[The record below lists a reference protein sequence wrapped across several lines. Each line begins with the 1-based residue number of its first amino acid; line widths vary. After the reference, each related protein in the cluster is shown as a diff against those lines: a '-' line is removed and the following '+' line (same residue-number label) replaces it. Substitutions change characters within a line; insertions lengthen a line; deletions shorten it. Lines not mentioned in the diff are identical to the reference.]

1 MRYRSPRSIQ
11 AYQVVLA
18 DSHGIPRAPHYS
30 GTNPEPRHRGTAYTT
45 ITHYGRPSQGV
56 RLPRQ
61 HGTTPRQRG
70 NRPAPQHPARNGRR
84 LSHARGLAIIRFR
97 SPLLTEYL
105 FLRVL
110 RCFTSPRS
118 PHHPIHVQMMVAQHN
133 PGRVPPFGH
142 PRIKARSPTPRGI
155 SQAATSFISSWCQGI
170 HRMPH
175 KTTHNKKHAHDHH
188 HKTAAP
194 RATRPPHTPH
204 AHAQDETK
212 RGDARRQQRCS
223 QPLYKSQTTHHNH
236 HNPTTKEGSRR
247 KGRTQ
252 HTPHQNRRRAAPQR
266 GGHNPPPREEAA
278 PPKEGATGVGRE
290 PDSAPVRPQQQSP
303 HAQPHNEDAPHQHT
317 ASRTHAPPST
327 APPPA
332 PNPRTKRTT
341 RTNGQTAPR
350 TGLPRKEVIQPHLP
364 VRLPCYD
371 FVPIADPTFDHSP
384 QQEPVGPWASGVTN
398 FRDVTG
404 GVYKARERIH
414 RSVADLRLLA
424 TPPSWGRVADPNPN

>member
-1 MRYRSPRSIQ
+1 M
-11 AYQVVLA
+11 VLA

-175 KTTHNKKHAHDHH
+175 KTTHNKKHAHTPATGRARGPHAPPH
-188 HKTAAP
+188 AP
-194 RATRPPHTPH
+194 RRTQDKTR
-204 AHAQDETK
+204 

-236 HNPTTKEGSRR
+236 HNPPTKEGSRR

-252 HTPHQNRRRAAPQR
+252 HTPHQNRRRQHPPKRGATPPTKGGGGTPQR
-266 GGHNPPPREEAA
+266 GGH
-278 PPKEGATGVGRE
+278 GCWT
-290 PDSAPVRPQQQSP
+290 
-303 HAQPHNEDAPHQHT
+303 
-317 ASRTHAPPST
+317 
-327 APPPA
+327 
-332 PNPRTKRTT
+332 
-341 RTNGQTAPR
+341 
-350 TGLPRKEVIQPHLP
+350 
-364 VRLPCYD
+364 
-371 FVPIADPTFDHSP
+371 
-384 QQEPVGPWASGVTN
+384 
-398 FRDVTG
+398 
-404 GVYKARERIH
+404 
-414 RSVADLRLLA
+414 
-424 TPPSWGRVADPNPN
+424 

>member
-1 MRYRSPRSIQ
+1 M
-11 AYQVVLA
+11 VLA

-30 GTNPEPRHRGTAYTT
+30 GTSPEPRHRGTAYTT

-175 KTTHNKKHAHDHH
+175 KTTHNKKHAH
-188 HKTAAP
+188 TPATG
-194 RATRPPHTPH
+194 RARGPHAPHTPH
-204 AHAQDETK
+204 GERRTK
-212 RGDARRQQRCS
+212 QEGGTRADNKDAR
-223 QPLYKSQTTHHNH
+223 NH
-236 HNPTTKEGSRR
+236 YTNHKQPTTTTTTPQRR
-247 KGRTQ
+247 KDPGGRAEPNTPPQ
-252 HTPHQNRRRAAPQR
+252 GRGRQHPPTGGHTPHRSRRRQHPPT
-266 GGHNPPPREEAA
+266 GGH
-278 PPKEGATGVGRE
+278 GCWT
-290 PDSAPVRPQQQSP
+290 
-303 HAQPHNEDAPHQHT
+303 
-317 ASRTHAPPST
+317 
-327 APPPA
+327 
-332 PNPRTKRTT
+332 
-341 RTNGQTAPR
+341 
-350 TGLPRKEVIQPHLP
+350 
-364 VRLPCYD
+364 
-371 FVPIADPTFDHSP
+371 
-384 QQEPVGPWASGVTN
+384 
-398 FRDVTG
+398 
-404 GVYKARERIH
+404 
-414 RSVADLRLLA
+414 
-424 TPPSWGRVADPNPN
+424 

>member
-175 KTTHNKKHAHDHH
+175 KTTHNKKHAHTPATGRARGPHAPPH
-188 HKTAAP
+188 AP
-194 RATRPPHTPH
+194 RTR
-204 AHAQDETK
+204 
-212 RGDARRQQRCS
+212 ARRNKKGGRA
-223 QPLYKSQTTHHNH
+223 QTTKMLATTIQITN
-236 HNPTTKEGSRR
+236 NPPQPPQSQHTTRTRR

-252 HTPHQNRRRAAPQR
+252 HTPHQNRRRQHPPTGGRDPPPREEAAAPQR
-266 GGHNPPPREEAA
+266 GGH
-278 PPKEGATGVGRE
+278 GCWT
-290 PDSAPVRPQQQSP
+290 
-303 HAQPHNEDAPHQHT
+303 
-317 ASRTHAPPST
+317 
-327 APPPA
+327 
-332 PNPRTKRTT
+332 
-341 RTNGQTAPR
+341 
-350 TGLPRKEVIQPHLP
+350 
-364 VRLPCYD
+364 
-371 FVPIADPTFDHSP
+371 
-384 QQEPVGPWASGVTN
+384 
-398 FRDVTG
+398 
-404 GVYKARERIH
+404 
-414 RSVADLRLLA
+414 
-424 TPPSWGRVADPNPN
+424 

>member
-30 GTNPEPRHRGTAYTT
+30 GTSPEPRHRGTAYTT

-188 HKTAAP
+188 HNGRPRGPHAPPHAP
-194 RATRPPHTPH
+194 RRTQDKTRGGR
-204 AHAQDETK
+204 A
-212 RGDARRQQRCS
+212 
-223 QPLYKSQTTHHNH
+223 QTTKMLATTIQITN
-236 HNPTTKEGSRR
+236 NPPQPPQPQHTTRTRR
-247 KGRTQ
+247 KGPTQ
-252 HTPHQNRRRAAPQR
+252 HTPTKT
-266 GGHNPPPREEAA
+266 GGGP
-278 PPKEGATGVGRE
+278 PPKEGAATPHQGRRRQHPPKKRGATGVGRE

-303 HAQPHNEDAPHQHT
+303 HAQPHNEDAPHQQT

-332 PNPRTKRTT
+332 PTPRTRRTT
-341 RTNGQTAPR
+341 RTNGQA
-350 TGLPRKEVIQPHLP
+350 
-364 VRLPCYD
+364 
-371 FVPIADPTFDHSP
+371 AP
-384 QQEPVGPWASGVTN
+384 QQGSL
-398 FRDVTG
+398 
-404 GVYKARERIH
+404 ER
-414 RSVADLRLLA
+414 R
-424 TPPSWGRVADPNPN
+424 

>member
-30 GTNPEPRHRGTAYTT
+30 GTSPEPRHRGTAYTT

-194 RATRPPHTPH
+194 RATRPPTRPTHTRK
-204 AHAQDETK
+204 TK
-212 RGDARRQQRCS
+212 QEGGRA
-223 QPLYKSQTTHHNH
+223 QTTKMLATTIQITNNPPQPPQPPNEGRIPAEEPNPTHPPKGGGGRPPKGGPRVLDVNPTARPSAHSSKAPMP
-236 HNPTTKEGSRR
+236 NPTT
-247 KGRTQ
+247 RTRP
-252 HTPHQNRRRAAPQR
+252 TSTLPA
-266 GGHNPPPREEAA
+266 
-278 PPKEGATGVGRE
+278 E
-290 PDSAPVRPQQQSP
+290 PTRPQAP
-303 HAQPHNEDAPHQHT
+303 RHHQPPT
-317 ASRTHAPPST
+317 
-327 APPPA
+327 
-332 PNPRTKRTT
+332 PRTRRTT
-341 RTNGQTAPR
+341 RTGA
-350 TGLPRKEVIQPHLP
+350 
-364 VRLPCYD
+364 
-371 FVPIADPTFDHSP
+371 AAP
-384 QQEPVGPWASGVTN
+384 QQGSL
-398 FRDVTG
+398 
-404 GVYKARERIH
+404 ER
-414 RSVADLRLLA
+414 R
-424 TPPSWGRVADPNPN
+424 

>member
-1 MRYRSPRSIQ
+1 M
-11 AYQVVLA
+11 VLA

-56 RLPRQ
+56 RLPRR

-175 KTTHNKKHAHDHH
+175 KTTHNKKHAH
-188 HKTAAP
+188 TP
-194 RATRPPHTPH
+194 RPQQRRGTGPAGHTPPHTPH
-204 AHAQDETK
+204 GQRRTKQEGGRAQTTKMLATTIQITNNPPQPPQPPNEGRIPAEGPNPTHPPRKGAAAPPPK
-212 RGDARRQQRCS
+212 RGPRVLDVNPTARPS
-223 QPLYKSQTTHHNH
+223 AHSSKAPMP
-236 HNPTTKEGSRR
+236 NPTT
-247 KGRTQ
+247 RTRPTS
-252 HTPHQNRRRAAPQR
+252 TPPA
-266 GGHNPPPREEAA
+266 
-278 PPKEGATGVGRE
+278 E
-290 PDSAPVRPQQQSP
+290 PTRPQAP
-303 HAQPHNEDAPHQHT
+303 RHHQP
-317 ASRTHAPPST
+317 
-327 APPPA
+327 PPPA
-332 PNPRTKRTT
+332 QD
-341 RTNGQTAPR
+341 GQRGPTARRHHNRAP
-350 TGLPRKEVIQPHLP
+350 
-364 VRLPCYD
+364 
-371 FVPIADPTFDHSP
+371 
-384 QQEPVGPWASGVTN
+384 
-398 FRDVTG
+398 
-404 GVYKARERIH
+404 
-414 RSVADLRLLA
+414 
-424 TPPSWGRVADPNPN
+424 

>member
-1 MRYRSPRSIQ
+1 M
-11 AYQVVLA
+11 VLA

-175 KTTHNKKHAHDHH
+175 KTTHNKKHAHEHH

-194 RATRPPHTPH
+194 RATRPPTRPTHTRK
-204 AHAQDETK
+204 TK
-212 RGDARRQQRCS
+212 QEGGRA
-223 QPLYKSQTTHHNH
+223 QTTKMLATTIQITN
-236 HNPTTKEGSRR
+236 NPPQPPQPPTKEGSRR

-252 HTPHQNRRRAAPQR
+252 HTPPPKQEEGRPPKR
-266 GGHNPPPREEAA
+266 GPHPPPKQEAA
-278 PPKEGATGVGRE
+278 PPK
-290 PDSAPVRPQQQSP
+290 
-303 HAQPHNEDAPHQHT
+303 
-317 ASRTHAPPST
+317 
-327 APPPA
+327 
-332 PNPRTKRTT
+332 
-341 RTNGQTAPR
+341 
-350 TGLPRKEVIQPHLP
+350 
-364 VRLPCYD
+364 
-371 FVPIADPTFDHSP
+371 
-384 QQEPVGPWASGVTN
+384 
-398 FRDVTG
+398 G
-404 GVYKARERIH
+404 GGH
-414 RSVADLRLLA
+414 GCW
-424 TPPSWGRVADPNPN
+424 T

>member
-1 MRYRSPRSIQ
+1 M
-11 AYQVVLA
+11 VLA

-56 RLPRQ
+56 RLPRR

-188 HKTAAP
+188 HNGRP
-194 RATRPPHTPH
+194 RGPHAPHTPH
-204 AHAQDETK
+204 AHAQDETR

-236 HNPTTKEGSRR
+236 HNPPNKGRTRR

-252 HTPHQNRRRAAPQR
+252 HTPHTEAGSGSTPNRGGRDPHQGRRRAAPQR
-266 GGHNPPPREEAA
+266 GGPRVLDVNPTARPSAHSSKAPMPNPTTRTRPTSTLPAEPTRPQA
-278 PPKEGATGVGRE
+278 PP
-290 PDSAPVRPQQQSP
+290 
-303 HAQPHNEDAPHQHT
+303 HHQP
-317 ASRTHAPPST
+317 
-327 APPPA
+327 PPPA
-332 PNPRTKRTT
+332 QGGARGPTGRRHHNR
-341 RTNGQTAPR
+341 AP
-350 TGLPRKEVIQPHLP
+350 
-364 VRLPCYD
+364 
-371 FVPIADPTFDHSP
+371 
-384 QQEPVGPWASGVTN
+384 
-398 FRDVTG
+398 
-404 GVYKARERIH
+404 
-414 RSVADLRLLA
+414 
-424 TPPSWGRVADPNPN
+424 

>member
-30 GTNPEPRHRGTAYTT
+30 GTSPEPRHRGTAYTT

-175 KTTHNKKHAHDHH
+175 KTTHNKKHAHTPATGRARGPHAPPH
-188 HKTAAP
+188 AP
-194 RATRPPHTPH
+194 RRT
-204 AHAQDETK
+204 QDETR

-236 HNPTTKEGSRR
+236 HNPPIKEGSRQ

-252 HTPHQNRRRAAPQR
+252 HTPHQNRRRQHPPT
-266 GGHNPPPREEAA
+266 GGHNPPPKQGAA
-278 PPKEGATGVGRE
+278 PPR
-290 PDSAPVRPQQQSP
+290 
-303 HAQPHNEDAPHQHT
+303 
-317 ASRTHAPPST
+317 
-327 APPPA
+327 
-332 PNPRTKRTT
+332 
-341 RTNGQTAPR
+341 
-350 TGLPRKEVIQPHLP
+350 
-364 VRLPCYD
+364 
-371 FVPIADPTFDHSP
+371 
-384 QQEPVGPWASGVTN
+384 
-398 FRDVTG
+398 G
-404 GVYKARERIH
+404 GH
-414 RSVADLRLLA
+414 GCW
-424 TPPSWGRVADPNPN
+424 T

>member
-188 HKTAAP
+188 HNGRPRGPHAPPHAP
-194 RATRPPHTPH
+194 RRT
-204 AHAQDETK
+204 QDETK
-212 RGDARRQQRCS
+212 KKGDARRQQRCS

-236 HNPTTKEGSRR
+236 HNPPTKEGSRR

-266 GGHNPPPREEAA
+266 GGRDPPPREEAA
-278 PPKEGATGVGRE
+278 PPNGGATGVGRE

-332 PNPRTKRTT
+332 PTPRTRRTT
-341 RTNGQTAPR
+341 RTNGQAAPR

-384 QQEPVGPWASGVTN
+384 RTSRLGHGLRALPTFVT
-398 FRDVTG
+398 
-404 GVYKARERIH
+404 
-414 RSVADLRLLA
+414 
-424 TPPSWGRVADPNPN
+424 

>member
-30 GTNPEPRHRGTAYTT
+30 GTSPEPRHRGTAYTT

-194 RATRPPHTPH
+194 RATRPPHAPRTR
-204 AHAQDETK
+204 AGQNKKGGRA
-212 RGDARRQQRCS
+212 
-223 QPLYKSQTTHHNH
+223 QTTKMLATTIQITNNPPQPPQPHNEGRIPAEGP
-236 HNPTTKEGSRR
+236 NPTHPPPKQEEG
-247 KGRTQ
+247 
-252 HTPHQNRRRAAPQR
+252 HPPER

-278 PPKEGATGVGRE
+278 PPKGGPRVLDVNPTAR
-290 PDSAPVRPQQQSP
+290 PSAHSSK
-303 HAQPHNEDAPHQHT
+303 APM
-317 ASRTHAPPST
+317 
-327 APPPA
+327 
-332 PNPRTKRTT
+332 PNPTT
-341 RTNGQTAPR
+341 RTRPTSTLPAEPTRPQAPR
-350 TGLPRKEVIQPHLP
+350 HHQP
-364 VRLPCYD
+364 
-371 FVPIADPTFDHSP
+371 PTPAQSGRR
-384 QQEPVGPWASGVTN
+384 GPT
-398 FRDVTG
+398 
-404 GVYKARERIH
+404 ARRH
-414 RSVADLRLLA
+414 HNRA
-424 TPPSWGRVADPNPN
+424 P

>member
-56 RLPRQ
+56 RLPRR

-188 HKTAAP
+188 HNGRPRGPHAPPHAP
-194 RATRPPHTPH
+194 RTR
-204 AHAQDETK
+204 AGRNKKGGRA
-212 RGDARRQQRCS
+212 
-223 QPLYKSQTTHHNH
+223 QTTKMLATTIQITN
-236 HNPTTKEGSRR
+236 NPPQPPQPPPNKGRTRR

-252 HTPHQNRRRAAPQR
+252 HTPTPKQEEAAAPPT
-266 GGHNPPPREEAA
+266 GGRNPPPREEAA
-278 PPKEGATGVGRE
+278 APPNGGATGVGRE
-290 PDSAPVRPQQQSP
+290 PDSAPARPQQQSP

-327 APPPA
+327 TTPPA
-332 PNPRTKRTT
+332 PTPRTKRST
-341 RTNGQTAPR
+341 RTNSQTAP
-350 TGLPRKEVIQPHLP
+350 
-364 VRLPCYD
+364 
-371 FVPIADPTFDHSP
+371 
-384 QQEPVGPWASGVTN
+384 QQGSL
-398 FRDVTG
+398 
-404 GVYKARERIH
+404 ER
-414 RSVADLRLLA
+414 R
-424 TPPSWGRVADPNPN
+424 

>member
-1 MRYRSPRSIQ
+1 M
-11 AYQVVLA
+11 VLA

-30 GTNPEPRHRGTAYTT
+30 GTSPEPRHRGTAYTT

-56 RLPRQ
+56 RLPRR

-175 KTTHNKKHAHDHH
+175 KTTHNKKHAH
-188 HKTAAP
+188 TPRPNQGRNP
-194 RATRPPHTPH
+194 RATRPPTRPTHTRR
-204 AHAQDETK
+204 TK
-212 RGDARRQQRCS
+212 QEGGRA
-223 QPLYKSQTTHHNH
+223 QTTKMLATTIQITNNPPQPPQPHNEGRIPAEGP
-236 HNPTTKEGSRR
+236 NPTHPPPKQEA
-247 KGRTQ
+247 GR
-252 HTPHQNRRRAAPQR
+252 PQG
-266 GGHNPPPREEAA
+266 GGHNPHRSRGRP
-278 PPKEGATGVGRE
+278 PPKGGATGVGRE

-317 ASRTHAPPST
+317 ASGTHAPPST
-327 APPPA
+327 TPPPA
-332 PNPRTKRTT
+332 PAPRTRRTT
-341 RTNGQTAPR
+341 RTNGQA
-350 TGLPRKEVIQPHLP
+350 
-364 VRLPCYD
+364 
-371 FVPIADPTFDHSP
+371 AP
-384 QQEPVGPWASGVTN
+384 QQGSL
-398 FRDVTG
+398 
-404 GVYKARERIH
+404 ER
-414 RSVADLRLLA
+414 R
-424 TPPSWGRVADPNPN
+424 

>member
-194 RATRPPHTPH
+194 RATRPPHAPRRT
-204 AHAQDETK
+204 QDETK
-212 RGDARRQQRCS
+212 KKGDARRQQRCS

-236 HNPTTKEGSRR
+236 HNPPNEGRIPAE
-247 KGRTQ
+247 GPNPT
-252 HTPHQNRRRAAPQR
+252 H
-266 GGHNPPPREEAA
+266 PPPKQEEGR
-278 PPKEGATGVGRE
+278 PPKEGAATPTKGGGGSTPPKGGPRVLDVNPTARPSAHSSKAPMPNPTTRTRPTSTPPAE
-290 PDSAPVRPQQQSP
+290 PTRPQAP
-303 HAQPHNEDAPHQHT
+303 RHHQP
-317 ASRTHAPPST
+317 
-327 APPPA
+327 PPPA
-332 PNPRTKRTT
+332 QGGRRGP
-341 RTNGQTAPR
+341 TARRHHNRAP
-350 TGLPRKEVIQPHLP
+350 
-364 VRLPCYD
+364 
-371 FVPIADPTFDHSP
+371 
-384 QQEPVGPWASGVTN
+384 
-398 FRDVTG
+398 
-404 GVYKARERIH
+404 
-414 RSVADLRLLA
+414 
-424 TPPSWGRVADPNPN
+424 

>member
-70 NRPAPQHPARNGRR
+70 NRPVPQHPARNGRR

-188 HKTAAP
+188 HNGRPRGPHAPPRPTHTRKTKQKRGT
-194 RATRPPHTPH
+194 RADNKDARNHYTNHKQPTTTTTTPAHDQDPAEGPNPTHPHTKTGGGGSTPN
-204 AHAQDETK
+204 
-212 RGDARRQQRCS
+212 RGD
-223 QPLYKSQTTHHNH
+223 
-236 HNPTTKEGSRR
+236 HNP
-247 KGRTQ
+247 
-252 HTPHQNRRRAAPQR
+252 HQGRRRAAPQR
-266 GGHNPPPREEAA
+266 GGPRVLDVNPTARPSAHSSKAPMPNPTTRTRPTSTLPAEPTRPQA
-278 PPKEGATGVGRE
+278 PP
-290 PDSAPVRPQQQSP
+290 
-303 HAQPHNEDAPHQHT
+303 HHQP
-317 ASRTHAPPST
+317 
-327 APPPA
+327 PPPA
-332 PNPRTKRTT
+332 QSGARGP
-341 RTNGQTAPR
+341 TARRHHNRAP
-350 TGLPRKEVIQPHLP
+350 
-364 VRLPCYD
+364 
-371 FVPIADPTFDHSP
+371 
-384 QQEPVGPWASGVTN
+384 
-398 FRDVTG
+398 
-404 GVYKARERIH
+404 
-414 RSVADLRLLA
+414 
-424 TPPSWGRVADPNPN
+424 

>member
-188 HKTAAP
+188 HNGRP
-194 RATRPPHTPH
+194 RGPHAPHTPH
-204 AHAQDETK
+204 AHAQDKTR

-236 HNPTTKEGSRR
+236 HNPPKKGRTRR

-252 HTPHQNRRRAAPQR
+252 HTPTPTRTRTTTPHHQGR
-266 GGHNPPPREEAA
+266 GPRPPTKGGGGP

-327 APPPA
+327 TTPPA
-332 PNPRTKRTT
+332 PTPRTRRTT
-341 RTNGQTAPR
+341 RTNSQA
-350 TGLPRKEVIQPHLP
+350 
-364 VRLPCYD
+364 
-371 FVPIADPTFDHSP
+371 AP
-384 QQEPVGPWASGVTN
+384 QQGSL
-398 FRDVTG
+398 
-404 GVYKARERIH
+404 ER
-414 RSVADLRLLA
+414 R
-424 TPPSWGRVADPNPN
+424 

>member
-175 KTTHNKKHAHDHH
+175 KTTHNKKHAHTPATGRARGPHAPPH
-188 HKTAAP
+188 AP
-194 RATRPPHTPH
+194 RRTQDKTR
-204 AHAQDETK
+204 

-236 HNPTTKEGSRR
+236 HNPQRR
-247 KGRTQ
+247 KDPGGRAEPN
-252 HTPHQNRRRAAPQR
+252 TPPPKQEEGRPPKE
-266 GGHNPPPREEAA
+266 GGHNPPPKQGAA
-278 PPKEGATGVGRE
+278 PP
-290 PDSAPVRPQQQSP
+290 Q
-303 HAQPHNEDAPHQHT
+303 
-317 ASRTHAPPST
+317 
-327 APPPA
+327 
-332 PNPRTKRTT
+332 
-341 RTNGQTAPR
+341 
-350 TGLPRKEVIQPHLP
+350 
-364 VRLPCYD
+364 
-371 FVPIADPTFDHSP
+371 
-384 QQEPVGPWASGVTN
+384 
-398 FRDVTG
+398 G
-404 GVYKARERIH
+404 GGH
-414 RSVADLRLLA
+414 GCW
-424 TPPSWGRVADPNPN
+424 T

>member
-194 RATRPPHTPH
+194 RATRPPHAPRRT
-204 AHAQDETK
+204 QDKTR

-236 HNPTTKEGSRR
+236 HTPPT
-247 KGRTQ
+247 KGGPGGRAEPN
-252 HTPHQNRRRAAPQR
+252 TPPTEA
-266 GGHNPPPREEAA
+266 GGGP

-327 APPPA
+327 PPPPA
-332 PNPRTKRTT
+332 PTPRTKRST
-341 RTNGQTAPR
+341 RTNRQTAP
-350 TGLPRKEVIQPHLP
+350 
-364 VRLPCYD
+364 
-371 FVPIADPTFDHSP
+371 
-384 QQEPVGPWASGVTN
+384 QQGSL
-398 FRDVTG
+398 
-404 GVYKARERIH
+404 ER
-414 RSVADLRLLA
+414 R
-424 TPPSWGRVADPNPN
+424 

>member
-142 PRIKARSPTPRGI
+142 PRIITLARQLPEAYRRPQRPSSALDAKASTECPTKLNKTQKTVQNKYARNHY
-155 SQAATSFISSWCQGI
+155 TN
-170 HRMPH
+170 H
-175 KTTHNKKHAHDHH
+175 KQPTTHNHTQEQTPQAGHAGQ
-188 HKTAAP
+188 P
-194 RATRPPHTPH
+194 PPH
-204 AHAQDETK
+204 
-212 RGDARRQQRCS
+212 R
-223 QPLYKSQTTHHNH
+223 
-236 HNPTTKEGSRR
+236 
-247 KGRTQ
+247 
-252 HTPHQNRRRAAPQR
+252 
-266 GGHNPPPREEAA
+266 
-278 PPKEGATGVGRE
+278 
-290 PDSAPVRPQQQSP
+290 
-303 HAQPHNEDAPHQHT
+303 
-317 ASRTHAPPST
+317 
-327 APPPA
+327 
-332 PNPRTKRTT
+332 
-341 RTNGQTAPR
+341 
-350 TGLPRKEVIQPHLP
+350 
-364 VRLPCYD
+364 
-371 FVPIADPTFDHSP
+371 
-384 QQEPVGPWASGVTN
+384 
-398 FRDVTG
+398 
-404 GVYKARERIH
+404 
-414 RSVADLRLLA
+414 
-424 TPPSWGRVADPNPN
+424 

>member
-175 KTTHNKKHAHDHH
+175 KTTHNKNTPTTTTTKRRPRGPHAPPH
-188 HKTAAP
+188 AP
-194 RATRPPHTPH
+194 RRT
-204 AHAQDETK
+204 QDETR

-236 HNPTTKEGSRR
+236 HNPSTRPGPGGRAEPNTPPTK
-247 KGRTQ
+247 T
-252 HTPHQNRRRAAPQR
+252 
-266 GGHNPPPREEAA
+266 GGGP
-278 PPKEGATGVGRE
+278 PPKEGATTPPPKQEAAAPPKKRGGPRVLDVNPTARPSAHSSKAPMPNPTTRTRPTSTPPAE
-290 PDSAPVRPQQQSP
+290 PTRPQAP
-303 HAQPHNEDAPHQHT
+303 RHHQP
-317 ASRTHAPPST
+317 
-327 APPPA
+327 PPPA
-332 PNPRTKRTT
+332 QSGRRGP
-341 RTNGQTAPR
+341 TARRHHNRAP
-350 TGLPRKEVIQPHLP
+350 
-364 VRLPCYD
+364 
-371 FVPIADPTFDHSP
+371 
-384 QQEPVGPWASGVTN
+384 
-398 FRDVTG
+398 
-404 GVYKARERIH
+404 
-414 RSVADLRLLA
+414 
-424 TPPSWGRVADPNPN
+424 

>member
-188 HKTAAP
+188 HNG
-194 RATRPPHTPH
+194 RARGPHAPHTPH
-204 AHAQDETK
+204 AHAQDK
-212 RGDARRQQRCS
+212 HKKGGRA
-223 QPLYKSQTTHHNH
+223 QTTKMLATTIQITN
-236 HNPTTKEGSRR
+236 NPPQPPQPPHKGRTRR

-252 HTPHQNRRRAAPQR
+252 HTPTPKQEA
-266 GGHNPPPREEAA
+266 AA
-278 PPKEGATGVGRE
+278 PPTGGAATPQGGGGSTPRKRGGPRVLDVNPTARPSAHSSKAPMPNPTTRTRPTSTLPAE
-290 PDSAPVRPQQQSP
+290 PTRPQ
-303 HAQPHNEDAPHQHT
+303 APHHHQ
-317 ASRTHAPPST
+317 P
-327 APPPA
+327 PPPA
-332 PNPRTKRTT
+332 QSGARGP
-341 RTNGQTAPR
+341 TARRHHNRAP
-350 TGLPRKEVIQPHLP
+350 
-364 VRLPCYD
+364 
-371 FVPIADPTFDHSP
+371 
-384 QQEPVGPWASGVTN
+384 
-398 FRDVTG
+398 
-404 GVYKARERIH
+404 
-414 RSVADLRLLA
+414 
-424 TPPSWGRVADPNPN
+424 

>member
-1 MRYRSPRSIQ
+1 M
-11 AYQVVLA
+11 VLA

-188 HKTAAP
+188 HNG
-194 RATRPPHTPH
+194 RARGPHAPHTPH
-204 AHAQDETK
+204 AHAQDK
-212 RGDARRQQRCS
+212 HKKGGRA
-223 QPLYKSQTTHHNH
+223 QTTKMLATTIQITN
-236 HNPTTKEGSRR
+236 NPPQPPQPPTKEGSRR

-252 HTPHQNRRRAAPQR
+252 HTPHQQERGPQP
-266 GGHNPPPREEAA
+266 PPPREGAA
-278 PPKEGATGVGRE
+278 TPQGGGGSTPRKRGGATGVGRE
-290 PDSAPVRPQQQSP
+290 PDSAPVCPQQQSP

-327 APPPA
+327 TTPPA
-332 PNPRTKRTT
+332 PTPRTKRST
-341 RTNGQTAPR
+341 RTNSQTAP
-350 TGLPRKEVIQPHLP
+350 
-364 VRLPCYD
+364 
-371 FVPIADPTFDHSP
+371 
-384 QQEPVGPWASGVTN
+384 QQGSL
-398 FRDVTG
+398 
-404 GVYKARERIH
+404 ER
-414 RSVADLRLLA
+414 R
-424 TPPSWGRVADPNPN
+424 